1 MRTRVLCYSE
11 AKCGD
16 GVSTAPAD
24 ERKQLMNR
32 ASKQQNSY
40 GVLFLGISQ
49 MLMFFWTD
57 IKDGFIL
64 PLERK

>member
-1 MRTRVLCYSE
+1 ME
-11 AKCGD
+11 
-16 GVSTAPAD
+16 TALASH
-24 ERKQLMNR
+24 RLMCEKALTNR
-32 ASKQQNSY
+32 ASKPQNSN
-40 GVLFLGISQ
+40 GVLFLGVSQ